1 MNCTTTKPVLDVIPG
16 IKALIFDLDG
26 TLADTMGT
34 HFIAWSAAARKFGFP
49 FPYEAFIAH
58 AGMPTWAILS
68 EISKEHKLN
77 LDIEKIEA
85 WKEEFFFTA
94 LDAVRPVSIVDNVV
108 KKYYGQL
115 PMAIGTG
122 STRANAKKILNA
134 MQYAYDFP
142 VIVGADNVTR
152 GKPYPDTFLECARLL
167 GVAPE
172 DCQVFEDG
180 QTGLDAAKAAGMTA
194 TDIRPYLS

>member
-1 MNCTTTKPVLDVIPG
+1 MTAKPVLNVLPG

-34 HFIAWSAAARKFGFP
+34 HFTAWSAAAGEFGFP
-49 FPYEAFIAH
+49 FPYDAFLAH
-58 AGMPTWAILS
+58 AGMPTRAILAD
-68 EISKEHKLN
+68 ISQEHKLD

-85 WKEEFFFTA
+85 WKEKYFFA
-94 LDAVRPVSIVDNVV
+94 VLDTVRPVSIVDDVV
-108 KKYYGQL
+108 RKYYGKL

-134 MQYAYDFP
+134 MNYAFDFP
-142 VIVGADNVTR
+142 VIVGADDVKQ
-152 GKPYPDTFLECARLL
+152 GKPNPETFLECARLL
-167 GVAPE
+167 GVAPQ

-180 QTGLDAAKAAGMTA
+180 QTGLDAAKAAGMAA